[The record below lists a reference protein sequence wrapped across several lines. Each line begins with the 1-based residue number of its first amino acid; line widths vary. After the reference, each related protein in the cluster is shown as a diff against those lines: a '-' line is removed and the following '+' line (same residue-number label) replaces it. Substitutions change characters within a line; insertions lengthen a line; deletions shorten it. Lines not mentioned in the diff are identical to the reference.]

1 MKPSLHGLFF
11 VLLALPAAA
20 GAAEGGLKLLSFTTL
35 IGEMITFAILVWVVL
50 KFIWPPLMNAVEA
63 RQKEIADGLA
73 AAERGKQELADADR
87 EKDMILSQAREKSSG
102 IVADGETRG
111 NAIVDAAR
119 QEAEAEKARI
129 IEAGQREVEA
139 DRVALQRELQEKL
152 GALVIAGTEQILRR
166 EVDAA
171 AHRDIIDT
179 MKKAV

>member
-1 MKPSLHGLFF
+1 MKPLLHGSLFA
-11 VLLALPAAA
+11 LLMSPAAA
-20 GAAEGGLKLLSFTTL
+20 TAAEGGLKLLSFTTL

-50 KFIWPPLMNAVEA
+50 KFVWPPLMQAVES

-73 AAERGKQELADADR
+73 AAERGQQELAAADR
-87 EKDMILSQAREKSSG
+87 EKDVILSQAREKSSG

-129 IEAGQREVEA
+129 IESGRREVEA
-139 DRVALQRELQEKL
+139 ERAALQRELQEKL

-166 EVDAA
+166 EVDSN
-171 AHRDIIDT
+171 AHRDIIDA